1 MYFYIICVEF
11 DAILFL
17 FIFCFNKISLH
28 FIILF
33 FSDSQPSTSCSTK
46 DGSNKKQIKYR
57 SIISDIFDGKLL
69 SSVQCLTC
77 DRISSK
83 VETFQD
89 LSLPIPSRDH
99 LVVLHGR
106 STAPG
111 ATCSDA
117 VIPAQDGWVAWIL
130 AWLKSWFY
138 GPTVTLHDCL
148 AAFFSTD
155 ELKGDNM
162 YSCEKCNKLRNGI
175 KFSKVFINF
184 ILNSCFDHYCQYPFI
199 YRIFI

>member
-1 MYFYIICVEF
+1 MLIAKKWIFDLIHNLINYHKKTKRSYFKIV
-11 DAILFL
+11 
-17 FIFCFNKISLH
+17 FIVL
-28 FIILF
+28 
-33 FSDSQPSTSCSTK
+33 DSQPSTNLSSPPCS
-46 DGSNKKQIKYR
+46 KKPPKYR

-77 DRISSK
+77 NRISSRI
-83 VETFQD
+83 ETFQD

-106 STAPG
+106 NTAPTS
-111 ATCSDA
+111 TCSEA
-117 VIPAQDGWVAWIL
+117 VLPVQDGWVSWIL

-175 KFSKVFINF
+175 KFSKVSSYYTYFVF
-184 ILNSCFDHYCQYPFI
+184 CFY
-199 YRIFI
+199 